1 MLRFGTELV
10 PVPDWVSPDA
20 QAVVQDLA
28 DKGEWYIAAGFD
40 AVGFSTAESDRRA
53 ASTMVGG
60 LTGWYAGT
68 AVMGAT
74 AGLGSCLAGMAVG
87 GVIGAVVSGPAAPLG
102 AFVGGLGGCIGT
114 TLVVGLPLTVAGGVV
129 GAGIGAGA
137 AAALGTSTNEPP
149 AESGPPSESS
159 ESAGVPV
166 DPAPAEGGCMETV
179 AAADEPVAGLRPD
192 SVAAQPDP
200 VTEGISA
207 VVEQVE
213 SAGQAALGSLRDAV
227 AAIPPLAPEAPFS
240 AAINGALDAAQAALG
255 ASAGTQ

>member
-10 PVPDWVSPDA
+10 PVPDWVSPEA

-68 AVMGAT
+68 AVVGAT
-74 AGLGSCLAGMAVG
+74 AGLGSCLAGMAFG

-102 AFVGGLGGCIGT
+102 AFVGGLSGCIGT

-149 AESGPPSESS
+149 AESGLPAESG
-159 ESAGVPV
+159 ESTGPPV
-166 DPAPAEGGCMETV
+166 DPAPSEGDCPQTV
-179 AAADEPVAGLRPD
+179 PADEPVAVPQAVP
-192 SVAAQPDP
+192 VAARPDP
-200 VTEGISA
+200 VAEGVSA
-207 VVEQVE
+207 VVEHVE
-213 SAGQAALGSLRDAV
+213 SAGEAVLGAVRDAV
-227 AAIPPLAPEAPFS
+227 TAIPLLAPDAPFS
-240 AAINGALDAAQAALG
+240 AAINGVVDAAATALG
-255 ASAGTQ
+255 AARPGTR